1 MKTAHLLLLIG
12 ITLASVGPAI
22 AQQTAPD
29 AKELYQRTMDGAE
42 AAFDTARMR
51 CDSVAGIPHEICVAE
66 ARANRV
72 RIEEEA
78 QAAYRNTLSAY
89 TGARMRIASAYY
101 DRDKARCGAL
111 TGNDREVCLQQAKAY
126 LVAARADA
134 RADRKTVEARL
145 DARDEKIDAEYRVA
159 LQRCD
164 AFAGA
169 VKDQCV
175 GTARTSYGK

>member
-1 MKTAHLLLLIG
+1 MKTSYLLLLIG
-12 ITLASVGPAI
+12 VALATSGPVL
-22 AQQTAPD
+22 AQQKAD
-29 AKELYQRTMDGAE
+29 AKEVYQRAMDSAD
-42 AAFDTARMR
+42 AAYDLARTR
-51 CDSVAGIPHEICVAE
+51 CDAVAGIPHDICVAE
-66 ARANRV
+66 AHAARV

-78 QAAYRNTLSAY
+78 QAAYTNTLAAY
-89 TGARMRIASAYY
+89 TQARMRIASAYY

-111 TGNDREVCLQQAKAY
+111 AGNDREVCLQQAKAY

-159 LQRCD
+159 LQKCD

-175 GTARTSYGK
+175 GTARAAYGK

>member
-29 AKELYQRTMDGAE
+29 AKELHQRTMDGAE

-51 CDSVAGIPHEICVAE
+51 CDSVAGIPHEICLAE

-164 AFAGA
+164 ALAGA

-175 GTARTSYGK
+175 GTARTAYGK

>member
-29 AKELYQRTMDGAE
+29 AKELHQRTMDGAE

-51 CDSVAGIPHEICVAE
+51 CDSVAGIPHEICLAE

-175 GTARTSYGK
+175 GTARTAYGK